1 MKKYRTPGDIMFDEI
16 NNNPGEQLHFFGV
29 RVPKNVLQKF
39 HHAVQLYGKN
49 KQRCTEEAL
58 EIFSNMVIAEHHQNG
73 NAKFRLK
80 V

>member
-1 MKKYRTPGDIMFDEI
+1 MD
-16 NNNPGEQLHFFGV
+16 GENIQGSELHFFGV
-29 RVPKNVLQKF
+29 RIPKNVLQKF
-39 HHAVQLYGKN
+39 HYAVSLYGRN

-58 EIFSNMVIAEHHQNG
+58 EMFSNIVISEYHQSG